1 MSLPPHF
8 SKHDPSAKRDI
19 SAKRDTWALTFL
31 LGFLTALGPLSTDL
45 YLPSLPSIAT
55 HFGASN
61 GQAQLTLSFYLFGFA
76 VGLPFYGPLSDRR
89 GRKKVLLIGVFIYGI
104 ANIFAAVA
112 PNLETLIASRF
123 LQGFGAAGPLV
134 IARAIV
140 RDLYE
145 GPRAAQQLARMGS
158 IMAIVP
164 AIAPSFGVV
173 LEKVSGWQ
181 ASFIITALLAGG
193 IAIWAWLRLP
203 ETLVER
209 LLLPFRFS
217 TILSGFGGLLQD
229 RRFLPFGLLAAT
241 THSGFFA
248 FISGSSF
255 VYQLHLGSQP
265 FEFALAFTTV
275 VLGYMAGS
283 LTAQRLSL
291 RYPTHRLMLTGAL
304 FQATGGM
311 AMLACVLFLPPNAW
325 GVTIPMA
332 IYAFGTGFSLPQA
345 AANAMMPFPDR
356 AGAVS
361 SLLGM
366 VQAGVAAAVGAGVG
380 AFIDRGPIVLA
391 GTVAFFG
398 LASLALYP
406 ILRKA

>member
-1 MSLPPHF
+1 MSSRPQA
-8 SKHDPSAKRDI
+8 SSHD
-19 SAKRDTWALTFL
+19 TLALTFL

-45 YLPSLPSIAT
+45 YLPSLPSIAR
-55 HFGASN
+55 HFGATS
-61 GQAQLTLSFYLFGFA
+61 GHAQLTLSVYLFGFA
-76 VGLPFYGPLSDRR
+76 IGLPFYGPLSDRK
-89 GRKKVLLIGVFIYGI
+89 GRKKVLLVGVFIYGL
-104 ANIFAAVA
+104 ANILAAFA
-112 PNLETLIASRF
+112 PNLDTLIACRL

-173 LEKVSGWQ
+173 LEHVAGWQ
-181 ASFIITALLAGG
+181 ASFVATAFLAGG
-193 IAIWAWLRLP
+193 LALWAYLRLP

-209 LLLPFRFS
+209 LLSPFRVS

-255 VYQLHLGSQP
+255 VYQLHLGLSS
-265 FEFALAFTTV
+265 FDFALAFTTV
-275 VLGYMAGS
+275 VLGYMGGS
-283 LTAQRLSL
+283 FTAQRIGM
-291 RYPTHRLMLTGAL
+291 RHAAKRLMLIGTG
-304 FQATGGM
+304 FQATGGL
-311 AMLACVLFLPPNAW
+311 AMLIGVLALPPSAW
-325 GVTIPMA
+325 AFTLPMA

-366 VQAGVAAAVGAGVG
+366 MQASVAAAVGAGVG

-406 ILRKA
+406 VLRKN